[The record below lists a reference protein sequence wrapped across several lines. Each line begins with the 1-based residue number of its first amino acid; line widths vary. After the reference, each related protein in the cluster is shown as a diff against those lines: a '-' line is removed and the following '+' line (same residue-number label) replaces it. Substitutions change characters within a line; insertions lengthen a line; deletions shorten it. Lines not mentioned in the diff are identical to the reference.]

1 MLYLS
6 TKAML
11 KNHNK
16 GNMQQDIK
24 QPGMPIKLQRT
35 FLNKPNIQR
44 KGEFIFNKTEHI
56 LININL
62 DTSLQAQIKI
72 NLKPENI
79 HQSAATMPTHDN
91 NKIT

>member
-24 QPGMPIKLQRT
+24 
-35 FLNKPNIQR
+35 
-44 KGEFIFNKTEHI
+44 
-56 LININL
+56 
-62 DTSLQAQIKI
+62 
-72 NLKPENI
+72 
-79 HQSAATMPTHDN
+79 ATKNAH
-91 NKIT
+91 